1 MPVPTPKQLDGY
13 EMAPSSIMA
22 TLEGLD
28 EAHIRRTPAENE
40 WSIHEIVI
48 HLADSETIGYMR
60 LRMAIAEDNPLL
72 PVYEQTAWAQR
83 LKYGAQARG
92 LALALFANLRAAS
105 AALLRALTAEEW
117 ERVATHPERGRMS
130 VGDLFDLYSEHG
142 EIHLQ
147 QIEHIKQTF
156 KA

>member
-22 TLEGLD
+22 ALEGLD
-28 EAHIRRTPAENE
+28 EAQIRQTPAENE

-48 HLADSETIGYMR
+48 HLADSEAVGYIR

-72 PVYEQTAWAQR
+72 PVYAEAAWAQR
-83 LKYGAQARG
+83 LKYDAQARG

-105 AALLRALTAEEW
+105 AALLRALPTEEW

-130 VGDLFDLYSEHG
+130 VCDLFELYSEHG

>member
-22 TLEGLD
+22 ALEGLD
-28 EAHIRRTPAENE
+28 EAQIRQAPAENE

-48 HLADSETIGYMR
+48 HLADSEAVGYMR

-72 PVYEQTAWAQR
+72 PVYAEAAWAQR
-83 LKYGAQARG
+83 LKYEVQARG

-105 AALLRALTAEEW
+105 AALLRTLTAEEW
-117 ERVATHPERGRMS
+117 ERAATHPERGRMS
-130 VGDLFDLYSEHG
+130 VCDLFELYSEHG

-156 KA
+156 KV

>member
-1 MPVPTPKQLDGY
+1 MPVPTPKQLDAY

-22 TLEGLD
+22 ALEGLD
-28 EAHIRRTPAENE
+28 EAQIRHTPAENA

-48 HLADSETIGYMR
+48 HLADSEAVGYMR

-72 PVYEQTAWAQR
+72 PVYAEAEWAQR
-83 LKYGAQARG
+83 LKYNAQARG

-105 AALLRALTAEEW
+105 AALLRALPAEEW
-117 ERVATHPERGRMS
+117 ERIATHPERGRMS
-130 VGDLFDLYSEHG
+130 VCDLFDLYSEHG